1 MFNRTARRDAAT
13 VNHIR
18 DIMGKSRKRTPA
30 GTYVGHSQKR
40 GKQMSHGRFRRR
52 ERMLIQRGGFD
63 SLPRRQREITNQW
76 DLGGDGK
83 GFWGFAPGDEWFA
96 KAMRK

>member
-1 MFNRTARRDAAT
+1 MFNRAARQDAAT
-13 VNHIR
+13 AHNIR
-18 DIMGKSRKRTPA
+18 DIMGKSRKRMPV
-30 GTYVGHSQKR
+30 GTCIGCSQKR

-52 ERMLIQRGGFD
+52 ERILIRREFFD
-63 SLPRRQREITNQW
+63 HLPYRQYEITNQW

-83 GFWGFAPGDEWFA
+83 RFWGFAPDEDWCI